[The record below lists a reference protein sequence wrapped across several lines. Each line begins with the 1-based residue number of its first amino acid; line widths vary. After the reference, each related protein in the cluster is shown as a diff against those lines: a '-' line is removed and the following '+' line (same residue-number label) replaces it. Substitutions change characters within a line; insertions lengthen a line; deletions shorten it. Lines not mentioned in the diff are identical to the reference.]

1 VDVLSPLRLSLQVA
15 VCATIATV
23 IVGVP
28 LAYLLARRRFK
39 GQNIVD
45 LFVTLPMVL
54 PPTVIGYILI
64 LVIGRNGLLGKA
76 YHGLTGDDLGIMFTW
91 WAAVI
96 ASFIVSFPLLVKT
109 ARASMEGVDQ
119 ELINASYTL
128 GRSESHTFLHVVI
141 PLSIRG
147 IIAGATLSFARAM
160 GEFGATMMV
169 AGNIPGKTTTMPLMI
184 YNETIYGDWG
194 NALWMV
200 LVFVGLAAVIIYF
213 SSRLGKKGIAW

>member
-15 VCATIATV
+15 VCATIVTV

-28 LAYLLARRRFK
+28 LAYVLARKRFK
-39 GQNIVD
+39 GRNILNLV
-45 LFVTLPMVL
+45 VTLPMVL

-76 YHGLTGDDLGIMFTW
+76 YSGLTGGELGLMFTW
-91 WAAVI
+91 YAAVI
-96 ASFIVSFPLLVKT
+96 ASFVVSLPLMILT
-109 ARASMEGVDQ
+109 ARASMEAVDQ

-128 GRSESHTFLHVVI
+128 GRSEWQTFIHVVI

-147 IIAGATLSFARAM
+147 IIAGATLAFARAM

-184 YNETIYGDWG
+184 YNETIYGSWSS
-194 NALWMV
+194 ALWMV
-200 LVFVGLAAVIIYF
+200 LVFVGLASVIIYV
-213 SSRLGKKGIAW
+213 SMRLSQKGISW

>member
-1 VDVLSPLRLSLQVA
+1 MEVLSPLRLSFQVA

-28 LAYLLARRRFK
+28 LAYLLARKRFL
-39 GQNIVD
+39 GRNIVNI
-45 LFVTLPMVL
+45 LITFPMVL
-54 PPTVIGYILI
+54 PPTVTGYILI

-76 YHGLTGDDLGIMFTW
+76 YQGLTGGDLNIMFTW
-91 WAAVI
+91 YAAVI
-96 ASFIVSFPLLVKT
+96 ASFVVSLPLLVLT
-109 ARASMEGVDQ
+109 ARASMEAVDQ

-128 GRSESHTFLHVVI
+128 GRSERHTFFHVVI

-147 IIAGATLSFARAM
+147 IIAGATLAFARAM

-169 AGNIPGKTTTMPLMI
+169 AGNIPGKTTTMPIMI
-184 YNETIYGDWG
+184 YNETIYGSWE

-200 LVFVGLAAVIIYF
+200 LVFVGLAGVIIYI
-213 SSRLGKKGIAW
+213 SSRLSQKGISW

>member
-28 LAYLLARRRFK
+28 IAYVLARKRFK
-39 GQNIVD
+39 GRSILNLV
-45 LFVTLPMVL
+45 VTLPMVL
-54 PPTVIGYILI
+54 PPTVIGYILL

-76 YHGLTGDDLGIMFTW
+76 YSGLTGGELGIMFTW
-91 WAAVI
+91 YAAVI
-96 ASFIVSFPLLVKT
+96 ASFVVSLPLMILT
-109 ARASMEGVDQ
+109 SRASMEAVDQ

-128 GRSESHTFLHVVI
+128 GRSEWQTFVHVVI

-147 IIAGATLSFARAM
+147 IIAGATLAFARAM

-169 AGNIPGKTTTMPLMI
+169 AGNIAGKTTTMPLMI
-184 YNETIYGDWG
+184 YNESIYGSWG
-194 NALWMV
+194 SALWMV
-200 LVFVGLAAVIIYF
+200 LVFVGLAGVIIYV
-213 SSRLGKKGIAW
+213 SSRLSQKGISW